1 MAAPSP
7 ENLEMRPSPV
17 SSTRTRSKM
26 GLEPSQHKRQAVHE
40 LRTRHSSTRNNT
52 NNPEAICPR
61 SCRTSSPECPKRPQ
75 VNAGLQAKSKGVVSQ
90 DPWLTTRQLL
100 RPVAP
105 ALIPIHINCILGAW
119 FITNPKASGPRTAI
133 IQQLSPNWLWA
144 SPAEEEKGQRVSRK
158 SSNLPKLSS
167 ELAVPA

>member
-40 LRTRHSSTRNNT
+40 LRTSHSSTSNNT
-52 NNPEAICPR
+52 NNPETICPR
-61 SCRTSSPECPKRPQ
+61 SCRTSSPECPKRLQ

-90 DPWLTTRQLL
+90 GPWLTTRQLL
-100 RPVAP
+100 KPLAP
-105 ALIPIHINCILGAW
+105 NLIPIHKLHPRSMVQHKSQRIRATDSNNPAIVPKLAMCISRGG
-119 FITNPKASGPRTAI
+119 KRTASFP
-133 IQQLSPNWLWA
+133 Q
-144 SPAEEEKGQRVSRK
+144 K
-158 SSNLPKLSS
+158 
-167 ELAVPA
+167 